1 MNLAQYMLP
10 AHAAAF
16 LTAIPYTVGIII
28 TSFVTKR
35 ALRKSTSGDAKEQ
48 TWHKFQIALAVL
60 TSLYCRRT
68 RVHPT

>member
-16 LTAIPYTVGIII
+16 LTAIPYTAGIII

-35 ALRKSTSGDAKEQ
+35 ALRKSASGDAKEQ
-48 TWHKFQIALAVL
+48 T
-60 TSLYCRRT
+60 
-68 RVHPT
+68 